1 MWEHRAC
8 LTPFDALSYSHLT
21 KWKTLMGI
29 HERITTIVSTKGQ
42 VILPKA
48 IRDHRQW
55 APGTRLSVEE
65 TADGVLLK
73 ATPLFEPRA
82 VGDVFG
88 SLRPKGPALSL
99 DDMDAAV
106 AAEAKRRARG

>member
-1 MWEHRAC
+1 
-8 LTPFDALSYSHLT
+8 
-21 KWKTLMGI
+21 MGI
-29 HERITTIVSTKGQ
+29 YERITTIVSTKGQ

-88 SLRPKGPALSL
+88 SLRPNGPALSL